1 MGKKDIHALRP
12 YTMTPKTKYIL
23 FFLLLASVAG
33 IGLLHTLTPG
43 HMIFYHDTY
52 RRLSYFPIAIGA
64 VFFGL
69 WGGLSLAIVSCLAF
83 VPHLFLFWARGP
95 EAYYSELSE
104 IVFYLAAGIVIGLIS
119 SRENRLREK
128 YKALSEKLTTSYER
142 LHDQASRLVEAEKQ
156 LSESQKLSMLG
167 HVSASLAHELKNPLA
182 SIKGAAEI
190 LADELPK
197 GHPKHE
203 FIDIMRS
210 EISRLNHSVED
221 VLSYCRG
228 RQQEKQ
234 SKQESIAKIVHH
246 VVSLLEAR
254 FEEKS
259 IALTVQAESENDF
272 YVDEASMIQVLMN
285 ILLNAVDAVGTKGR
299 IRVEVERNETARLIK
314 ISDDGPGI
322 NADQAEEVFQSFV
335 TFKEGGTGLGL
346 SISKRMVESLGGKIE
361 IGTSTL
367 GGALFT
373 IFLPGKDGSDDQGIS
388 PV

>member
-1 MGKKDIHALRP
+1 MK
-12 YTMTPKTKYIL
+12 PKTKYIL
-23 FFLLLASVAG
+23 FFFLLASVVA
-33 IGLLHTLTPG
+33 IGLLHALTPG

-52 RRLSYFPIAIGA
+52 RRLSYFPIAVGA

-69 WGGLSLAIVSCLAF
+69 WGGITLAVVSCLAF

-119 SRENRLREK
+119 SRENKLREK
-128 YKALSEKLTTSYER
+128 YKTLSEKLSASYQR
-142 LHDQASRLVEAEKQ
+142 LHEQASRLVEAEKQ
-156 LSESQKLSMLG
+156 LGQSLKLSMLG

-190 LADELPK
+190 LADELPQ

-228 RQQEKQ
+228 QQQENR
-234 SKQESIAKIVHH
+234 SKQESVQKIIHH
-246 VVSLLEAR
+246 VVSLLAAQ

-259 IALTVQAESENDF
+259 IALTVRAEPGDDF
-272 YVDEASMIQVLMN
+272 FVDEVAMIQVLMN
-285 ILLNAVDAVGTKGR
+285 IILNAIDAVEKNGR
-299 IRVEVERNETARLIK
+299 IMVEVEKNEKVRVIK

-322 NADQAEEVFQSFV
+322 DVARAEDIFQSFV

-346 SISKRMVESLGGKIE
+346 SISKRIIESLGGKIE
-361 IGTSTL
+361 IGKSPI
-367 GGALFT
+367 GGALFS
-373 IFLPGKDGSDDQGIS
+373 IFLPENTIPDDEDIS
-388 PV
+388 PA

>member
-1 MGKKDIHALRP
+1 MK
-12 YTMTPKTKYIL
+12 PKTKYIL
-23 FFLLLASVAG
+23 FFLLLASTAA
-33 IGLLHTLTPG
+33 IGLFHALTPG

-52 RRLSYFPIAIGA
+52 RRLSYFPIAVGA

-69 WGGLSLAIVSCLAF
+69 WGGISLAVVSCLAF

-104 IVFYLAAGIVIGLIS
+104 IMFYLAAGIVIGLIS

-128 YKALSEKLTTSYER
+128 YKTLSEKLAISYER
-142 LHDQASRLVEAEKQ
+142 LHDQASRLLEAEKQ
-156 LSESQKLSMLG
+156 LGESQKLSMLG

-190 LADELPK
+190 LADELPQ

-228 RQQEKQ
+228 RQQANQ
-234 SKQESIAKIVHH
+234 SKQESIAKIIHH
-246 VVSLLEAR
+246 VISLLETR

-259 IALTVQAESENDF
+259 IALTVQADPEDDF
-272 YVDEASMIQVLMN
+272 STDEAAMIQVLIN

-299 IRVEVERNETARLIK
+299 IMVEVEHNETTRVIK

-322 NADQAEEVFQSFV
+322 DAGKAEDVFQSFV

-346 SISKRMVESLGGKIE
+346 SISKRIIESLGGKIE
-361 IGTSTL
+361 IGTSNL
-367 GGALFT
+367 GGALFL
-373 IFLPGKDGSDDQGIS
+373 IALPEQTGSGSQGITS
-388 PV
+388 V

>member
-1 MGKKDIHALRP
+1 MK
-12 YTMTPKTKYIL
+12 PKTKYIL
-23 FFLLLASVAG
+23 FFLLLASTAA
-33 IGLLHTLTPG
+33 IGLFHALTPG

-52 RRLSYFPIAIGA
+52 RRLSYFPIAVGA

-69 WGGLSLAIVSCLAF
+69 WGGISLAVVSCLAF

-128 YKALSEKLTTSYER
+128 YKTLSEKLAISYER
-142 LHDQASRLVEAEKQ
+142 LHDQASRLLEAEKQ
-156 LSESQKLSMLG
+156 LGESQKLSMLG

-190 LADELPK
+190 LADELPQ

-228 RQQEKQ
+228 RRQANQ
-234 SKQESIAKIVHH
+234 SKQESIAKIIHH
-246 VVSLLEAR
+246 VICLLETR

-259 IALTVQAESENDF
+259 IALTVQADPGDDF
-272 YVDEASMIQVLMN
+272 STDEAAMIQVLMN

-299 IRVEVERNETARLIK
+299 IMVEVERNEATRVIK

-322 NADQAEEVFQSFV
+322 DADKAEDVFQSFV

-346 SISKRMVESLGGKIE
+346 SISKRIIESLGGTVE
-361 IGTSTL
+361 IRTSPL
-367 GGALFT
+367 GGALFL
-373 IFLPGKDGSDDQGIS
+373 IVLPEQTGSDGEGIAS
-388 PV
+388 V